1 MNAKIKAI
9 LALKISELKIRIG
22 ATAGILAE
30 NWENCADNFEMIATI
45 MLFIA
50 NINPR
55 TDEKIIP
62 VVKYFLKLSLTLL
75 NI

>member
-45 MLFIA
+45 KLFIA

-62 VVKYFLKLSLTLL
+62 VVKYFLKFSLTLL